1 MALRDNMA
9 FRYKKEKGAKR
20 GPDPGLKVIKWVR
33 APVGDDENTG
43 VSLSANACG
52 HAACG
57 GQETIILLMRPDAP
71 TIGIRI
77 SKSVETVTQADVAEA
92 LQPMLAPAQVS
103 RVR

>member
-1 MALRDNMA
+1 MI
-9 FRYKKEKGAKR
+9 E
-20 GPDPGLKVIKWVR
+20 WVR
-33 APVGDDENTG
+33 ALVGDDENTG

-52 HAACG
+52 HAACR
-57 GQETIILLMRPDAP
+57 GQETVILLMRRNEP
-71 TIGIRI
+71 TIGIKI

>member
-1 MALRDNMA
+1 MI
-9 FRYKKEKGAKR
+9 E
-20 GPDPGLKVIKWVR
+20 WVR
-33 APVGDDENTG
+33 ALVGDDENTG